1 MSQRLAFDLAWPQNE
16 HSSMPGQLDRAL
28 REDGFVQLTCP
39 AFDWSLANT
48 VFDEAAWF
56 FDQDLAF
63 KQAFAYRSATENFGC
78 QDLAMKRSTLHR
90 VLQTE
95 KKPSQC
101 GVAEACAA
109 SLLALRNF

>member
-1 MSQRLAFDLAWPQNE
+1 
-16 HSSMPGQLDRAL
+16 MPGQLDRAL

-63 KQAFAYRSATENFGC
+63 KQAFAYRSATENLVTR
-78 QDLAMKRSTLHR
+78 DLAMKRSTLHR

-101 GVAEACAA
+101 GLLTCAA
-109 SLLALRNF
+109 SLLALRTLRSDGRLLHDLLRPG